1 ISLFDSVTTMNAFM
15 LTATV
20 VVAVSAS
27 GWKEAPVPVYLFN
40 APDTVKEAFYEVISN
55 TSMTG
60 KERES
65 AITSFI
71 QQQSQEIKAA
81 YNQFQQALE
90 AAKSAAIASVPRISP
105 Q

>member
-1 ISLFDSVTTMNAFM
+1 MNAFM

-27 GWKEAPVPVYLFN
+27 GWKEAPVPVYLLN
-40 APDTVKEAFYEVISN
+40 APDTVKEAFYNIVSN
-55 TSMTG
+55 TSMTVE
-60 KERES
+60 ERES

-71 QQQSQEIKAA
+71 QQQSPQIQAA
-81 YNQFQQALE
+81 YSQFQQALE
-90 AAKSAAIASVPRISP
+90 AAKSAAVGSVPQIAP